1 MHSAAHTI
9 VPIIK
14 WTKIQKEKEKEKL
27 WFVYYVVKASGNC
40 RHYNLITFIHN
51 NTVE

>member
-1 MHSAAHTI
+1 MVHAVHSAAHTI

-27 WFVYYVVKASGNC
+27 
-40 RHYNLITFIHN
+40 
-51 NTVE
+51 